1 MSSSKKYFWLKLKDD
16 FFTTREVKKL
26 RKIAGGD
33 TYTVIY
39 LKLQLLS
46 IKREGL
52 LVYEGTE
59 NNLVEQLALELD
71 EDEDNVMVTLSFL
84 EQNKLIEQLSQDEYL
99 LSNVPESIGSET
111 GAAERMRKM
120 RENRNNVTPQLQGV
134 TESYTEIEKEI
145 EKDKRIERKS
155 DETERKD
162 PVRKSDRKEVDE
174 FFESIWKA
182 YPEKK
187 GKSQVSLSTKR
198 KLMQV
203 GEDTLLKCIKGYEED
218 LRVNSW
224 KKPMHGSTFFNG
236 RYEDYLHTEVRPEI
250 QFLNIGDDDDAL

>member
-1 MSSSKKYFWLKLKDD
+1 MSNSKKYFWLKLKDD

-71 EDEDNVMVTLSFL
+71 EDEDNVRVTLSFL

-99 LSNVPESIGSET
+99 LSKVPESIGSET

-155 DETERKD
+155 D
-162 PVRKSDRKEVDE
+162 RKEVDA

-236 RYEDYLHTEVRPEI
+236 RYEDYLQVEEKPEI
-250 QFLNIGDDDDAL
+250 KFLNIGDDDDAL

>member
-1 MSSSKKYFWLKLKDD
+1 MSNSKKYFWLKLKDD

-59 NNLVEQLALELD
+59 NNLAEQLALELD
-71 EDEDNVMVTLSFL
+71 EDEDNVRVTLSFL

-99 LSNVPESIGSET
+99 LSKVPESIGSET

-134 TESYTEIEKEI
+134 TKSYTEIEIEKEI
-145 EKDKRIERKS
+145 DIEREKKPKKPPRKKYGEYQHILLTEAQHAKLIKDYSVSQVEEVIKKMDEWIQLKGKPYKDFNLALRKWIREESTKGAVSGQVTGYDFS
-155 DETERKD
+155 DEL
-162 PVRKSDRKEVDE
+162 
-174 FFESIWKA
+174 I
-182 YPEKK
+182 
-187 GKSQVSLSTKR
+187 
-198 KLMQV
+198 
-203 GEDTLLKCIKGYEED
+203 
-218 LRVNSW
+218 
-224 KKPMHGSTFFNG
+224 
-236 RYEDYLHTEVRPEI
+236 
-250 QFLNIGDDDDAL
+250 

>member
-71 EDEDNVMVTLSFL
+71 EDEDNVRVTLSFL

-99 LSNVPESIGSET
+99 LSKVPESIGSET

-145 EKDKRIERKS
+145 EKDIER
-155 DETERKD
+155 
-162 PVRKSDRKEVDE
+162 
-174 FFESIWKA
+174 
-182 YPEKK
+182 EKK
-187 GKSQVSLSTKR
+187 PKKPPRKKYGEYQHILLTEAQHAKLIKDYSVSQVEDVIKKMDEWIQLKGKPYKDYNLALRKWLKDEPKTKPTDI
-198 KLMQV
+198 LNFL
-203 GEDTLLKCIKGYEED
+203 ED
-218 LRVNSW
+218 
-224 KKPMHGSTFFNG
+224 
-236 RYEDYLHTEVRPEI
+236 
-250 QFLNIGDDDDAL
+250 

>member
-71 EDEDNVMVTLSFL
+71 EDEDNVRVTLSFL

-99 LSNVPESIGSET
+99 LSKVPESIGSET

-120 RENRNNVTPQLQGV
+120 REKRNNVTPQLQGV

-155 DETERKD
+155 D
-162 PVRKSDRKEVDE
+162 RKEVDA